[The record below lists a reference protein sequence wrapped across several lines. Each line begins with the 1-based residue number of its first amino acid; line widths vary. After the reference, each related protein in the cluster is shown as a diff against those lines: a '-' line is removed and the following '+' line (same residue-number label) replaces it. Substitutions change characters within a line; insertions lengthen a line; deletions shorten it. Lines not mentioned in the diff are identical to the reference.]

1 MIFGNDSK
9 AIPLYQS
16 LSIDFQKNIQSYLVG
31 LRTLS
36 IYERWIEHH
45 EKEAL
50 MIDQKLDTYQSSYPY
65 RVEIEMQKDL
75 IQNINSLRTIDF
87 VDLQYCKNKKQEYN
101 NCLYRERGEKDGSK
115 SKIYRFDLW
124 KYSKI
129 YFLVFNPTF
138 DWKSIPTTI

>member
-16 LSIDFQKNIQSYLVG
+16 LSIDFQKSIQSYLVG

-36 IYERWIEHH
+36 IYERWVEHH

-87 VDLQYCKNKKQEYN
+87 VDL
-101 NCLYRERGEKDGSK
+101 
-115 SKIYRFDLW
+115 
-124 KYSKI
+124 
-129 YFLVFNPTF
+129 
-138 DWKSIPTTI
+138 

>member
-1 MIFGNDSK
+1 MLCYQKLMDQYHFKQAYAMIKYLNEQKLTQLQKNILLCDSFYFEMIFGNDSK

-16 LSIDFQKNIQSYLVG
+16 LSIDFQKKIQSYLVR

-50 MIDQKLDTYQSSYPY
+50 MIDQKLEAHQSSYPY
-65 RVEIEMQKDL
+65 SVEIEMQQAL

-87 VDLQYCKNKKQEYN
+87 VDL
-101 NCLYRERGEKDGSK
+101 
-115 SKIYRFDLW
+115 
-124 KYSKI
+124 
-129 YFLVFNPTF
+129 
-138 DWKSIPTTI
+138 

>member
-50 MIDQKLDTYQSSYPY
+50 MIDQKLDIYQSSYPY

-87 VDLQYCKNKKQEYN
+87 VDL
-101 NCLYRERGEKDGSK
+101 
-115 SKIYRFDLW
+115 
-124 KYSKI
+124 
-129 YFLVFNPTF
+129 
-138 DWKSIPTTI
+138 

>member
-50 MIDQKLDTYQSSYPY
+50 MIDQKLDTYQSSYSY

-87 VDLQYCKNKKQEYN
+87 VDL
-101 NCLYRERGEKDGSK
+101 
-115 SKIYRFDLW
+115 
-124 KYSKI
+124 
-129 YFLVFNPTF
+129 
-138 DWKSIPTTI
+138 

>member
-50 MIDQKLDTYQSSYPY
+50 MIDQKLDKYQSSYPY

-87 VDLQYCKNKKQEYN
+87 VDL
-101 NCLYRERGEKDGSK
+101 
-115 SKIYRFDLW
+115 
-124 KYSKI
+124 
-129 YFLVFNPTF
+129 
-138 DWKSIPTTI
+138 

>member
-9 AIPLYQS
+9 AILLYQS

-50 MIDQKLDTYQSSYPY
+50 MID
-65 RVEIEMQKDL
+65 
-75 IQNINSLRTIDF
+75 
-87 VDLQYCKNKKQEYN
+87 
-101 NCLYRERGEKDGSK
+101 
-115 SKIYRFDLW
+115 
-124 KYSKI
+124 
-129 YFLVFNPTF
+129 
-138 DWKSIPTTI
+138 

>member
-36 IYERWIEHH
+36 IYERWVEHH

-50 MIDQKLDTYQSSYPY
+50 MIDQKLEAHQSSYPY

-87 VDLQYCKNKKQEYN
+87 VDL
-101 NCLYRERGEKDGSK
+101 
-115 SKIYRFDLW
+115 
-124 KYSKI
+124 
-129 YFLVFNPTF
+129 
-138 DWKSIPTTI
+138 

>member
-50 MIDQKLDTYQSSYPY
+50 MIDQKLDTYQSSYLY

-87 VDLQYCKNKKQEYN
+87 VDL
-101 NCLYRERGEKDGSK
+101 
-115 SKIYRFDLW
+115 
-124 KYSKI
+124 
-129 YFLVFNPTF
+129 
-138 DWKSIPTTI
+138 

>member
-50 MIDQKLDTYQSSYPY
+50 MIDQKLDTYQSS
-65 RVEIEMQKDL
+65 
-75 IQNINSLRTIDF
+75 
-87 VDLQYCKNKKQEYN
+87 
-101 NCLYRERGEKDGSK
+101 
-115 SKIYRFDLW
+115 
-124 KYSKI
+124 
-129 YFLVFNPTF
+129 
-138 DWKSIPTTI
+138 